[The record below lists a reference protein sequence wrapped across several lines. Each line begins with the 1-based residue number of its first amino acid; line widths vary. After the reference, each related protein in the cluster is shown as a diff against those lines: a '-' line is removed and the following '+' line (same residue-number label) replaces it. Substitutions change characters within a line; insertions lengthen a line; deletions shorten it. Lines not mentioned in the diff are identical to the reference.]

1 MHPVPPDRTG
11 WPIEGKLRLNFL
23 SELSRRNV
31 IRVTGLYV
39 VAGWAILQVITT
51 VAPILGLPDWFPT
64 AILVLLLAGLPIIAI
79 GAWAF
84 EMTPEGLKREQSAA
98 PDEPG
103 RVSRLDIG
111 ILVALVAVIGIGG
124 WLNFTRE
131 PSSAP
136 AATSAAVDEDH
147 TSIAVLAFQDLSEE
161 GDQEYFAD
169 GISEEI
175 LNLLVRVDG
184 LQVASRT
191 SSFQY
196 KNRPLGID
204 QIAQEL
210 GVGHVL
216 EGSVRRAGDRVR
228 ITAQLID
235 ARTDRHL
242 WSENF
247 DRDMT
252 DIFTIQDEIA
262 DAIVVA
268 LSESL
273 GLAPEEANV
282 DVRAVTANLDA
293 YDAYIRG
300 REYFLRRIRIDE
312 AITLLEYAV
321 ELDPDFVEA
330 WEILALS
337 HVIASSWTERDE
349 ETESE
354 MATQTANR
362 ALELNPESSLAYA
375 ALGGA
380 LDSSPGN
387 FATRIQFFDR
397 ALELNPDNVVALDW
411 RSTNIAAMGLF
422 EQARQGL
429 EHCLDI
435 DPGYV
440 RCRSELIEVYYV
452 LGEQQLALDALYR
465 TLEQGYGLLSNA
477 AFDVLIENGRR
488 EEAMFVVGGQI
499 GFDAPLG
506 TIIDAFLDPEN
517 HNAEDAYA
525 LAQAHAA
532 ANPETFG
539 PSGLYYVAA
548 RLGIDPLPELTVDIL
563 TNINI
568 WYPFFDEARQSEL
581 FHDLAREF
589 GALGFWQEYG
599 FPPQCRPVGDDDF
612 ECD

>member
-1 MHPVPPDRTG
+1 
-11 WPIEGKLRLNFL
+11 LNFL

-39 VAGWAILQVITT
+39 VAGWIILQVITT
-51 VAPILGLPDWFPT
+51 VAPILGLPDWFAT
-64 AILVLLLAGLPIIAI
+64 AALVLLLGGLPLVAI

-84 EMTPEGLKREQSAA
+84 EMTPEGLRREQSAA
-98 PDEPG
+98 PDEQG
-103 RVSRLDIG
+103 RVSKLDIG
-111 ILVALVAVIGIGG
+111 IMVALVAVIGIGI
-124 WLNFTRE
+124 WLNFART
-131 PSSAP
+131 PLGDPLPAIAV
-136 AATSAAVDEDH
+136 AATEDQ

-161 GDQEYFAD
+161 GNQEYFAD

-175 LNLLVRVDG
+175 LNLLVRVEG

-204 QIAQEL
+204 EIANEL

-242 WSENF
+242 WSDNF

-252 DIFTIQDEIA
+252 DIFAIQDEIA
-262 DAIVVA
+262 DAIVAA
-268 LSESL
+268 LAESL
-273 GLAPEEANV
+273 GLSPEDANV
-282 DVRAVTANLDA
+282 DVRALTANLDA
-293 YDAYIRG
+293 YDAYIQG
-300 REYFLRRIRIDE
+300 REYFLRRVQIDE
-312 AITLLEYAV
+312 AIALLEHAV
-321 ELDPDFVEA
+321 GLDPDFTEA

-337 HVIASSWTERDE
+337 HVIAPSWTDRTE
-349 ETESE
+349 ETENTL
-354 MATQTANR
+354 ATQSANR

-380 LDSSPGN
+380 LDNSNSAGDLA
-387 FATRIQFFDR
+387 ATIEYFDR

-411 RSTNIAAMGLF
+411 RSTNLANLGLF
-422 EQARQGL
+422 EEARRGL
-429 EHCLDI
+429 EHCLQI

-440 RCRSELIEVYYV
+440 RCRSELIEIYYV
-452 LGEQQLALDALYR
+452 LGEQQLALDTLYL
-465 TLEQGYGLLSNA
+465 TLDQGYGLISNA

-488 EEAMFVVGGQI
+488 EEAMLLIGGQI

-506 TIIDAFLDPEN
+506 PVIDAFLDPEN
-517 HNAEDAYA
+517 NSPEDAYA
-525 LAQAHAA
+525 LVVAHAA
-532 ANPETFG
+532 ANPDKLG
-539 PSGLYYVAA
+539 AGGVYYVAA
-548 RLGIDPLPELTVDIL
+548 RLGIEPLPELTLDVL
-563 TNINI
+563 PNINI
-568 WYPFFDEARQSEL
+568 WYPFFDEARQSDL
-581 FHDLAREF
+581 FHNLALEF
-589 GALGFWQEYG
+589 GVLAFWQEYG
-599 FPPQCRPVGDDDF
+599 FPSQCRPVGDNDF

>member
-1 MHPVPPDRTG
+1 MPPGRT
-11 WPIEGKLRLNFL
+11 WWLAEGKLRLNFL

-84 EMTPEGLKREQSAA
+84 EMTPEGLRREQSAT
-98 PDEPG
+98 PGEPG
-103 RVSRLDIG
+103 RVSRLDIA

-124 WLNFTRE
+124 WLSFTRE
-131 PSSAP
+131 PSGAP
-136 AATSAAVDEDH
+136 SAANATAASDEDH

-196 KNRPLGID
+196 KNRPLGIN

-252 DIFTIQDEIA
+252 DIFAIQDEIA
-262 DAIVVA
+262 DAIVAA
-268 LSESL
+268 LSDSL
-273 GLAPEEANV
+273 GLAPEDANI
-282 DVRAVTANLDA
+282 DVRALTANLDA
-293 YDAYIRG
+293 YDAFIRG
-300 REYFLRRIRIDE
+300 REYFLRRVQIDE
-312 AITLLEYAV
+312 AIALLEYAV
-321 ELDPDFVEA
+321 ELDPDFAEA
-330 WEILALS
+330 WDILALS
-337 HVIASSWTERDE
+337 HVIAPSWTDRNA
-349 ETESE
+349 ETEN
-354 MATQTANR
+354 ALAIQAANR

-380 LDSSPGN
+380 MNNAPGEV
-387 FATRIQFFDR
+387 FAGLEYLDR
-397 ALELNPDNVVALDW
+397 ALELDPDNVVALDW
-411 RSTNIAAMGLF
+411 RATNFSALGYFQEGREA
-422 EQARQGL
+422 L
-429 EHCLDI
+429 EHCLDV

-440 RCRSELIEVYYV
+440 KCRNELINIYYL
-452 LGEQQLALDALYR
+452 LGERELALDALYR
-465 TLEQGYGLLSNA
+465 TLEQGYGLINNT
-477 AFDVLIENGRR
+477 AFDVLIDNGQR
-488 EEAMFVVGGQI
+488 EEAMFLVGGQI

-506 TIIDAFLDPEN
+506 PIIDAFLDPEN
-517 HNAEDAYA
+517 HSAEDAYA
-525 LAQAHAA
+525 LARAHAA

-539 PSGLYYVAA
+539 PSGVYYVAA
-548 RLGIDPLPELTVDIL
+548 RLGIDPLPDLTTDIL

-568 WYPFFDEARQSEL
+568 WYPFFGEARRLEL
-581 FHDLAREF
+581 FRGLAREF
-589 GALGFWQEYG
+589 GALGFWKEYG
-599 FPPQCRPVGDDDF
+599 FPPQCRPIGDDDF

>member
-1 MHPVPPDRTG
+1 
-11 WPIEGKLRLNFL
+11 LNFL

-39 VAGWAILQVITT
+39 VAGWVILQVITT
-51 VAPILGLPDWFPT
+51 VAPILGLPDWFAT
-64 AILVLLLAGLPIIAI
+64 AALVLLLGGLPLVAI

-84 EMTPEGLKREQSAA
+84 EMTPEGLRREQSAA
-98 PDEPG
+98 PGEQG

-111 ILVALVAVIGIGG
+111 IMVALVAVIGIGI
-124 WLNFTRE
+124 WLNFARA

-136 AATSAAVDEDH
+136 SSANTATATEDQ

-161 GDQEYFAD
+161 GNQEYFAD

-216 EGSVRRAGDRVR
+216 EGSVRRSGDSVR

-235 ARTDRHL
+235 ARTDRHM

-252 DIFTIQDEIA
+252 DIFAIQDEIA
-262 DAIVVA
+262 DAIVAA
-268 LSESL
+268 LAESL
-273 GLAPEEANV
+273 GLSPEDANV

-293 YDAYIRG
+293 YDAYIQG
-300 REYFLRRIRIDE
+300 REYFLRRVQIDE

-321 ELDPDFVEA
+321 ELDPDFAEA

-337 HVIASSWTERDE
+337 HVIAPAWTDRTE
-349 ETESE
+349 ETENAL
-354 MATQTANR
+354 ATQSANR

-380 LDSSPGN
+380 LENSPGN
-387 FATRIQFFDR
+387 VAAGIEMFDR

-422 EQARQGL
+422 EQAQQGL

-440 RCRSELIEVYYV
+440 RCRSELIEIYFV

-465 TLEQGYGLLSNA
+465 TLEQGYGILSNA

-506 TIIDAFLDPEN
+506 PIIDAFLDPEN

-548 RLGIDPLPELTVDIL
+548 RLGIEPLPELTFDVL
-563 TNINI
+563 SNINI
-568 WYPFFDEARQSEL
+568 WYPFFEEARQSDL
-581 FHDLAREF
+581 FHDLAHEF

-599 FPPQCRPVGDDDF
+599 FPPQCHPVGEDDF